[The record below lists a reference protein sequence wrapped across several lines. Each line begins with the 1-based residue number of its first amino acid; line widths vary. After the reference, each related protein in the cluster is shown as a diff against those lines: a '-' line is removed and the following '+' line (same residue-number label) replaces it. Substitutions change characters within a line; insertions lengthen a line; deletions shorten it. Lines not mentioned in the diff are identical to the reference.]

1 MKNLLLLTLFQS
13 PGRGLTCRTCVVSP
27 GFGLIRAERGRIVA
41 EKTSSHLFDFQKGRA
56 SFPDS
61 LSQQGCARGG
71 LVMGKETRELLG
83 EMNAEWPKASK
94 CPLQFPRAKKAQ
106 RHKL

>member
-1 MKNLLLLTLFQS
+1 M
-13 PGRGLTCRTCVVSP
+13 SP

-71 LVMGKETRELLG
+71 QVMGKETRELLG

-94 CPLQFPRAKKAQ
+94 CPLQFPRARKAQ
-106 RHKL
+106 RHEL